1 MSFALLGGHTR
12 PRILLHEP
20 EASVEVHQEEDED
33 LPGWCRLQGQEIR
46 EGDDS
51 CRSKFLSRLPAP
63 QVDIHMLFLHD
74 IEFKKWHDLLS

>member
-20 EASVEVHQEEDED
+20 EASVEVHQEDDED
-33 LPGWCRLQGQEIR
+33 LPGWCRLQRQEIG

-51 CRSKFLSRLPAP
+51 CRSKFLKSRLT
-63 QVDIHMLFLHD
+63 VSMLFLHD
-74 IEFKKWHDLLS
+74 NEFK